1 MCSTLEARLARLR
14 AAIDEVA
21 LAARAARG
29 GQTDPDGRTEL
40 GGHTGLTGH
49 TGPEG
54 HTEWTG
60 TPIPANWPSASPVSG
75 A

>member
-29 GQTDPDGRTEL
+29 GHTGPDGRT
-40 GGHTGLTGH
+40 GPDGHA
-49 TGPEG
+49 GPDG
-54 HTEWTG
+54 NTDWTAAPARTG
-60 TPIPANWPSASPVSG
+60 TPTPANWPSASPASG